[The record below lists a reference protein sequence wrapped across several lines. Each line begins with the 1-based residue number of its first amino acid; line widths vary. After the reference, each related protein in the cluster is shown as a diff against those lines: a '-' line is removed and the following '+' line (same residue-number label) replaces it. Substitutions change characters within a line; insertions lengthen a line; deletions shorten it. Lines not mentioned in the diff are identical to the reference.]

1 MQVAGAAVCPTAV
14 DVATVFCVPMA
25 GMPRVEFT
33 LHNSLTAWQ
42 FGPFQIL
49 VLAAVLAAAI
59 WYLRADWKLAQHGRA
74 WHGARTLAFMA
85 GLVCVDL
92 ALQSPVASYTST
104 YFQAHVIQH
113 LLLMVAGPPLLALG
127 APSTLLLQTS
137 SRTTKSRW
145 LAVLHSRPFAVVSHP
160 VTTWALYYGA
170 MYMFFLTPVIGF
182 SMEHMAL
189 MDAINVGFL
198 FGATLFWWP
207 TIGIDP
213 VIHWK
218 MGYGARMLNL
228 FIGVPVE
235 TWLGIALMNESARTA
250 HANAPMYTLASIHS
264 GGSVL
269 WIAAEIAS
277 AGAILPIFL
286 QWMHSEDRKA
296 ARADAALDLEYER
309 EQAAFASTLALGSA
323 ADVDGLV
330 SRWEASIR
338 APVEPPWRVPSPA
351 RESDGS
357 PR

>member
-1 MQVAGAAVCPTAV
+1 
-14 DVATVFCVPMA
+14 MA

-42 FGPFQIL
+42 FGPFQLL
-49 VLAAVLAAAI
+49 VLAALLAAAV

-74 WHGARTLAFMA
+74 WPGLRTLAFVA

-92 ALQSPVASYTST
+92 ALQSPVATYTST

-137 SRTTKSRW
+137 SRKTKSRW
-145 LAVLHSRPFAVVSHP
+145 LGFLHSRPFAVVSHP
-160 VTTWALYYGA
+160 VTTWGLYYGA
-170 MYMFFLTPVIGF
+170 MYLFFLTPVIGY
-182 SMEHMAL
+182 SMEHMPL
-189 MDAINVGFL
+189 MDVINVGF
-198 FGATLFWWP
+198 FAGSTLFWWP

-213 VIHWK
+213 VMHWK

-277 AGAILPIFL
+277 AGAILPIFV

-296 ARADAALDLEYER
+296 ARSDAALDAEYER
-309 EQAAFASTLALGSA
+309 EQAAFASSLALDSPGG
-323 ADVDGLV
+323 VDGLV
-330 SRWEASIR
+330 SRWEASVR
-338 APVEPPWRVPSPA
+338 PPVEPPWHVSVPT
-351 RESDGS
+351 RDGDS
-357 PR
+357 GTG